1 MYKNI
6 IKNNKHIIIFDGI
19 CKFCSASIIFI
30 YKRDKYSKIKF
41 TTAQSPAGEYLLQS
55 YDTPL
60 DYNKSIVYIENGLPH
75 TKSNAVLRIASTLPW
90 PWRLLSIFIIIP
102 KFIRDSCYD
111 IIANNRYKI
120 MGKRKTCTIPT
131 DDFIN
136 RFI

>member
-30 YKRDKYSKIKF
+30 YKRDKYAKIKF
-41 TTAQSPAGEYLLQS
+41 TTAQSPVGEYLLQS

-75 TKSNAVLRIASTLPW
+75 TKSNAVLRIASTLSW

>member
-30 YKRDKYSKIKF
+30 YKRDKYAKIKF
-41 TTAQSPAGEYLLQS
+41 TTAQSPVGEYLLQS

-75 TKSNAVLRIASTLPW
+75 TKSNAVLRIASTLSW

-102 KFIRDSCYD
+102 NFIRDSCYD